1 MMGAKSSAQTRVRR
15 LVTLIGISLLIAMSA
30 YGPGNVASALG
41 FRNAPPPPPE
51 SVGFVPS
58 TVPARI
64 IAPTARVVGLQK
76 AVVNQVLRLA
86 DGSFSVPTTYLR
98 VDRIELD
105 DVEISHDRGDH
116 KFVIKNPNGG
126 DLTTAAVAGNDQ
138 GSIVDLWLDVKSLE
152 LCVTPE
158 TLYSVVI
165 GYAGVFGGRLDSL
178 LAAIADVFAQFKDRP
193 LGKFGP
199 CLPLTSLLPVL
210 GVLIDYGVPLPR
222 TLPVANLDVYA
233 VALKVT
239 TDPGKPSI
247 TAPLADVAVVTG

>member
-1 MMGAKSSAQTRVRR
+1 MGAKSSAQTRVRR
-15 LVTLIGISLLIAMSA
+15 LVTLIGISLLLAMSA

-51 SVGFVPS
+51 SVGYLPS
-58 TVPARI
+58 AVPARI
-64 IAPTARVVGLQK
+64 QAPTARVVGLQK

-86 DGSFSVPTTYLR
+86 DGTNSVPTTYLR
-98 VDRIELD
+98 VSRIELD
-105 DVEISHDRGDH
+105 DVEISHDRDDH
-116 KFVIKNPNGG
+116 KFVITNPNGS
-126 DLTTAAVAGNDQ
+126 DLSKAAIAGNDQ

-199 CLPLTSLLPVL
+199 CLPLTSLIPVL
-210 GVLIDYGVPLPR
+210 GVLIDYGVPLPN
-222 TLPVANLDVYA
+222 TIPAANLDIYA
-233 VALKVT
+233 IGLNVT
-239 TDPGKPSI
+239 TDPGKPAV
-247 TAPLADVAVVTG
+247 TAPVAGVRVETK